1 MSDGTITV
9 MVVDDHRVLRTGL
22 RLILDRSP
30 GVHCVGEAATA
41 EEGLRVADRE
51 HPDVVV
57 MDMRMPGMGGLAG
70 VRELVRRHPGTQ
82 VVMLSMHGSGEDVR
96 EAFSAGAMGYLL
108 KTAADEELVD
118 AIRSVHAGERYLHPS
133 LGAALAQPPPPDPLD
148 GLTDRE
154 REVLQL
160 LALGYG
166 NQEIAGRLHLSPRTV
181 ETHRANM
188 MNKLR
193 IASRADIVRVALEA
207 GLLTADVAGA
217 EHH

>member
-1 MSDGTITV
+1 MGET
-9 MVVDDHRVLRTGL
+9 R
-22 RLILDRSP
+22 RS
-30 GVHCVGEAATA
+30 
-41 EEGLRVADRE
+41 
-51 HPDVVV
+51 
-57 MDMRMPGMGGLAG
+57 
-70 VRELVRRHPGTQ
+70 
-82 VVMLSMHGSGEDVR
+82 
-96 EAFSAGAMGYLL
+96 
-108 KTAADEELVD
+108 
-118 AIRSVHAGERYLHPS
+118 IRSVHAGERYLHPS